1 MISEIS
7 KLSDTEL
14 TSNIKE
20 NIEVSGCL
28 EELQNRHSGI
38 FHQKARKFHSIMEVR
53 DLEENPITFFYEVA
67 KEYKADKGQFNTWLG
82 NKTFWT
88 CHNYMSRSKKTSEIN
103 DWDGNEDSNSDMEEI
118 YKYVK
123 ENISDK
129 EDRFILIKRLEGH
142 TLKEIESL
150 FDGKYSY
157 EWVRQKY
164 NRQINRFK
172 KILIKE
178 IH

>member
-1 MISEIS
+1 MIEELS

-14 TSNIKE
+14 TSKIKE
-20 NIEVSGCL
+20 NKQVSGCL

-38 FHQKARKFHSIMEVR
+38 FHQKARKFHNIMEVR
-53 DLEENPITFFYEVA
+53 DLEENPMTFFYEVA
-67 KEYKADKGQFNTWLG
+67 KEYQSEKGQFNTWLG

-88 CHNYMSRSKKTSEIN
+88 CHNYMSRSKQTSEIN
-103 DWDGNEDSNSDMEEI
+103 DWDASETPDLGREEL

-123 ENISDK
+123 ENISNK
-129 EDRFILIKRLEGH
+129 EDKFILIKRLEGH
-142 TLKEIESL
+142 TLKEIEVL
-150 FDGKYSY
+150 FNGKYSY

-172 KILIKE
+172 EILIKE
-178 IH
+178 IY

>member
-7 KLSDTEL
+7 KLSDIEL

-20 NIEVSGCL
+20 NKEVSGCL

-38 FHQKARKFHSIMEVR
+38 FHQKARKFHSVMEVR
-53 DLEENPITFFYEVA
+53 DLEENPLTFFYEVA
-67 KEYKADKGQFNTWLG
+67 KEYKAEKGQFNTWLG

-88 CHNYMSRSKKTSEIN
+88 CHNYMSRSKKTSEIH
-103 DWDGNEDSNSDMEEI
+103 DWDGSQHFSSDMEEI
-118 YKYVK
+118 YEYVK
-123 ENISDK
+123 DNISNK

-142 TLKEIESL
+142 TLKEIEAL

-178 IH
+178 IY